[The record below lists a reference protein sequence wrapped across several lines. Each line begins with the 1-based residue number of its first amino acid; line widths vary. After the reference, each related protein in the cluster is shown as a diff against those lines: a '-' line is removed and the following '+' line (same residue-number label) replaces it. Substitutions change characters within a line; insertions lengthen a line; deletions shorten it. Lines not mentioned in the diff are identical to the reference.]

1 MIRSYRATITKELAK
16 IKQPTKVY
24 SASDIPEE
32 IRKRLEQRENKKK
45 QTENEMPSETPRFQS
60 AK

>member
-16 IKQPTKVY
+16 IKEPTKVY

-32 IRKRLEQRENKKK
+32 IRKRLEQRENKKR
-45 QTENEMPSETPRFQS
+45 TESGESFETPPLQS
-60 AK
+60 VK

>member
-16 IKQPTKVY
+16 IKEPTKVY
-24 SASDIPEE
+24 SGADIPEE
-32 IRKRLEQRENKKK
+32 IRKKLEEREQKK
-45 QTENEMPSETPRFQS
+45 QTENEVPFETPRFQS